1 MTRGYRDYREV
12 KEVFNIAAWEP
23 ATELGR
29 LVKSGSIT
37 SIEQIL
43 NMGKR
48 IAEVEIVD
56 ALLPE
61 LKNEIVEIISVQRMT
76 RNGRRQ
82 KFRATAIVGDGI
94 GHVGVGS
101 GKDIETKAAIDSA
114 IKAAKRNIIPV
125 VLGCGSWQCNCGQPH
140 SLPFNVKGKCGS
152 VEVSLRPGPK
162 GLGVVASRYVK
173 RMLELGGVKD
183 IWTFSRGRTRTRYN
197 TLMAV
202 LDALK
207 SILAMKNLES
217 ACVLEKQS

>member
-1 MTRGYRDYREV
+1 LTRGYRDYREV

-173 RMLELGGVKD
+173 RMLELGGAKD

>member
-1 MTRGYRDYREV
+1 LAKRYNRDYREI
-12 KEVFNIAAWEP
+12 KEVFNVAAWEP
-23 ATELGR
+23 ATELGK
-29 LVKSGSIT
+29 LVKAGSVT

-43 NMGKR
+43 SMGKR
-48 IAEVEIVD
+48 ISEVEIVD
-56 ALLPE
+56 ALLPD
-61 LKNEIVEIISVQRMT
+61 LKNEVVEITSVQRMT

-82 KFRATAIVGDGI
+82 KFRATAIVGDEN

-114 IKAAKRNIIPV
+114 IKSAKRNIIPV
-125 VLGCGSWQCNCGQPH
+125 VLGCGSWQCKCGQPH
-140 SLPFNVKGKCGS
+140 SLPFNVRGKCGS
-152 VEVSLRPGPK
+152 VEVLLRTGPK

-183 IWTFSRGRTRTRYN
+183 IWTFSRGRTRTKYN

-207 SILAMKNLES
+207 SILRMKNIES
-217 ACVLEKQS
+217 ANVLEK

>member
-1 MTRGYRDYREV
+1 LAGRYRDYREV

-56 ALLPE
+56 ALLPD
-61 LKNEIVEIISVQRMT
+61 LKNEIVEINSVQRMT

-82 KFRATAIVGDGI
+82 KFRAIAIVGDGI

-114 IKAAKRNIIPV
+114 IKSAKRNIIPV

-162 GLGVVASRYVK
+162 GLGVIASRYVK

-217 ACVLEKQS
+217 ARVLEK